1 MGIELIASYPKW
13 SKVEELPV
21 DELEDRMK
29 VIVTLVLSN
38 LSILIFCRW
47 WETFGSGGFS

>member
-1 MGIELIASYPKW
+1 MIVSYPKW

-21 DELEDRMK
+21 DESEDRMK

-38 LSILIFCRW
+38 LPILIFYRW
-47 WETFGSGGFS
+47 WETFGNGEFS